1 VFASQTYPR
10 PKTLKLFSVSHI
22 EAESVFDTACR
33 QNDTDGV
40 MYLFVRY
47 GHLIRH
53 GVAVPPSPTGE
64 GFLVANVSK
73 GF

>member
-1 VFASQTYPR
+1 
-10 PKTLKLFSVSHI
+10 LKQKAFI
-22 EAESVFDTACR
+22 DGACR
-33 QNDTDGV
+33 QKDTDGV

-64 GFLVANVSK
+64 GFFVTDVSSDFIHSPPYANNAK
-73 GF
+73 TKF